1 LLSEVSA
8 AQQAYD
14 FAVRQLNSMQ
24 GTASESDIAIQ
35 EANLATAQAQLLT
48 AQREYERIKE
58 GTSPADIALLEAQLA
73 DAQRE
78 FDRVKDGPD
87 PADIAVA
94 EARVAA
100 AQATVN
106 LAQVL
111 APFNGTVTEV
121 ISKPGDQATPGAPAF
136 RLDDLSRLLLDVQ
149 VSEVDIN
156 RIQPGQPVTLAFD
169 AIPNKE
175 YNGVISEVAPV
186 GTNNQGIVDFN
197 VTVELT
203 DADDTVKPGMT
214 AAVNMVVDQ
223 LQEVL
228 LVPNRAVRT
237 QEGQRVVY
245 ILENGIPTPVEITL
259 GASSEQDSQ
268 VVDGELKEGDLIVLN
283 PPLVFDQ
290 NGPPPFVQQGD

>member
-1 LLSEVSA
+1 
-8 AQQAYD
+8 
-14 FAVRQLNSMQ
+14 MQ
-24 GTASESDIAIQ
+24 GTASVNDIAIQ
-35 EANLATAQAQLLT
+35 EANLATAQAQLAS

-73 DAQRE
+73 DGQRE
-78 FDRVKDGPD
+78 YERVKDGPD
-87 PADIAVA
+87 PEDVAVA

-106 LAQVL
+106 LARIL
-111 APFNGTVTEV
+111 APFNGIITEV
-121 ISKPGDQATPGAPAF
+121 ISKPGDQVVPGTAAF
-136 RLDDLSRLLLDVQ
+136 RLDDLSHLLVDVQ

-156 RIQPGQPVTLAFD
+156 RIKPGQPVTLAFD

-175 YNGVISEVAPV
+175 YNGTISEVAPV

-203 DADDTVKPGMT
+203 DPDAAVKPGMT

-223 LQEVL
+223 LQDVL
-228 LVPNRAVRT
+228 IVPNRAVRT

-245 ILENGIPTPVEITL
+245 ILKDGVPTPVEISL

-290 NGPPPFVQQGD
+290 NGPPPFVRQNQ